1 VPVKVCTNIS
11 YFDQLQAKRVLQQYA
26 SEYADRHRET
36 LAAMQYK
43 GYYSR
48 FEVSDLM
55 LKKLVAQ
62 ADKAGIAHDDKVFH
76 TVKERIR
83 LLLKAYIARNI
94 WAEHGFYPIY
104 HQDDEVFQRSLQLFE
119 EAEALI
125 KQSSMEEE

>member
-1 VPVKVCTNIS
+1 M
-11 YFDQLQAKRVLQQYA
+11 QLVTEKAL
-26 SEYADRHRET
+26 T
-36 LAAMQYK
+36 AMKYE

-76 TVKERIR
+76 IVKDRIR

-94 WAEHGFYPIY
+94 WAEQGFYPI
-104 HQDDEVFQRSLQLFE
+104 HDQDDEEFQKSLQLFD
-119 EAEALI
+119 EAEALT